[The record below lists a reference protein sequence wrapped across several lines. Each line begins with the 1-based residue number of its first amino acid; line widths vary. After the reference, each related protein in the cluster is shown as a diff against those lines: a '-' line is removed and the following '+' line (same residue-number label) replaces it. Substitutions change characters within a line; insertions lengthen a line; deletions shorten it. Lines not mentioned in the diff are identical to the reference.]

1 MEAKRHVLGKSY
13 TNLKFYE
20 RPKYFN
26 RNSENLKRFFDEIRK
41 SKYKPFET
49 KEEED
54 LVVAKAYSGEPG
66 WEKAKEELINRN
78 IRAVVSKARN
88 YASED
93 ESDLSDY
100 ISEGVYG
107 LTLAFDSYN
116 PKSGTKF
123 LTYALIYA
131 FKYMNEYRCE
141 KENMVKQANR
151 GRVSSTVG
159 KLAEK
164 FFTENER
171 EPSLTELKELCLEN
185 NIRIVNEMDLENV
198 FVESI
203 DITDS
208 NAVLSYGASA
218 QRKVS
223 DFADGALASVRGKDM
238 GETGQVL
245 SSLIVELK
253 SNSEE
258 KQGLFNKLFGSAEKN
273 FERLKAQYSTTEA
286 NIDRLVKILEGHEE
300 QLLKDIVQLDKLYD
314 KNKLYFKE
322 VSMYIEAGKLRLEK
336 ARNEELPALQ
346 AKAKETNSPEDA
358 QAAQDFADMITRF
371 EKKLY
376 DLELSRTVCLQSAP
390 EIRMVQNSDTIMSEK
405 IHSTIINV
413 IPMWKTQMVLALN
426 NYHTQKAIE
435 AQNAVTE
442 ATNEMLRKNAE
453 ALHQSSV
460 ETAKASERGIVDIET
475 LQHTNQ
481 ELISALDEII
491 QIQSDGKIARANAE
505 KELARI
511 EQELKDKMLGIAAN
525 AGMTAEQ
532 LADSQTKSN

>member
-1 MEAKRHVLGKSY
+1 MTPDIV
-13 TNLKFYE
+13 
-20 RPKYFN
+20 
-26 RNSENLKRFFDEIRK
+26 
-41 SKYKPFET
+41 
-49 KEEED
+49 KEETMNLTDE
-54 LVVAKAYSGEPG
+54 VADQLAEVQ
-66 WEKAKEELINRN
+66 A
-78 IRAVVSKARN
+78 AA
-88 YASED
+88 AA
-93 ESDLSDY
+93 
-100 ISEGVYG
+100 ISETPIIDLEAEQKPTVNA
-107 LTLAFDSYN
+107 LA
-116 PKSGTKF
+116 KF
-123 LTYALIYA
+123 TPDEQRQIKA
-131 FKYMNEYRCE
+131 
-141 KENMVKQANR
+141 V
-151 GRVSSTVG
+151 
-159 KLAEK
+159 AEK
-164 FFTENER
+164 
-171 EPSLTELKELCLEN
+171 
-185 NIRIVNEMDLENV
+185 
-198 FVESI
+198 I

-223 DFADGALASVRGKDM
+223 DFADGALQSVRGKDM
-238 GETGQVL
+238 GETGQIL
-245 SSLIVELK
+245 TSLIVELK
-253 SNSEE
+253 HNSEE
-258 KQGLFNKLFGSAEKN
+258 PKKGFLSGLFGSAEKN
-273 FERLKAQYSTTEA
+273 FKKLKTQYSTTEA

-346 AKAKETNSPEDA
+346 AKARETNSPEDA

-453 ALHQSSV
+453 ALHQSTV

-481 ELISALDEII
+481 QLIGALDEII

-505 KELARI
+505 KELQKI

-525 AGMTAEQ
+525 AGMTADEV
-532 LADSQTKSN
+532 LEANTRRR

>member
-1 MEAKRHVLGKSY
+1 MAE
-13 TNLKFYE
+13 
-20 RPKYFN
+20 
-26 RNSENLKRFFDEIRK
+26 
-41 SKYKPFET
+41 FEMT
-49 KEEED
+49 PEMAVEETSSLAED
-54 LVVAKAYSGEPG
+54 VQTQLADVQKA
-66 WEKAKEELINRN
+66 A
-78 IRAVVSKARN
+78 AA
-88 YASED
+88 
-93 ESDLSDY
+93 
-100 ISEGVYG
+100 ISETPIID
-107 LTLAFDSYN
+107 LEA
-116 PKSGTKF
+116 
-123 LTYALIYA
+123 
-131 FKYMNEYRCE
+131 EQ
-141 KENMVKQANR
+141 KE
-151 GRVSSTVG
+151 
-159 KLAEK
+159 
-164 FFTENER
+164 TEN
-171 EPSLTELKELCLEN
+171 SLAKYTADEQRQILAVADK
-185 NIRIVNEMDLENV
+185 
-198 FVESI
+198 I

-223 DFADGALASVRGKDM
+223 DFADGALQSVRGKDM
-238 GETGQVL
+238 GETGQIL
-245 SSLIVELK
+245 TSLIVELK

-258 KQGLFNKLFGSAEKN
+258 KKTFLGKLFGSAEKN
-273 FERLKAQYSTTEA
+273 FEKMKAQYSTTEA

-300 QLLKDIVQLDKLYD
+300 QLVKDIVQLDKLYD

-322 VSMYIEAGKLRLEK
+322 VSMYIEAGKIRLEK

-346 AKAKETNSPEDA
+346 AKAKETNSPDDA

-435 AQNAVTE
+435 AQQAVTD
-442 ATNEMLRKNAE
+442 ATNEMLKKNAE
-453 ALHQSSV
+453 ALHQSTV

-481 ELISALDEII
+481 QLISALDEII
-491 QIQSDGKIARANAE
+491 QIQADGKVARANAE
-505 KELARI
+505 KELAKI

-525 AGMTAEQ
+525 ARMSAED
-532 LADSQTKSN
+532 LEASMKTDRK

>member
-1 MEAKRHVLGKSY
+1 MADFEMTPEMVREE
-13 TNLKFYE
+13 TINLADEVQTQVADVQAAAAAISEMPIIDLEEEE
-20 RPKYFN
+20 RPEIKSSLDKYT
-26 RNSENLKRFFDEIRK
+26 
-41 SKYKPFET
+41 P
-49 KEEED
+49 EERRQIES
-54 LVVAKAYSGEPG
+54 VANK
-66 WEKAKEELINRN
+66 
-78 IRAVVSKARN
+78 
-88 YASED
+88 
-93 ESDLSDY
+93 
-100 ISEGVYG
+100 
-107 LTLAFDSYN
+107 
-116 PKSGTKF
+116 
-123 LTYALIYA
+123 
-131 FKYMNEYRCE
+131 
-141 KENMVKQANR
+141 
-151 GRVSSTVG
+151 
-159 KLAEK
+159 
-164 FFTENER
+164 
-171 EPSLTELKELCLEN
+171 
-185 NIRIVNEMDLENV
+185 
-198 FVESI
+198 I

-511 EQELKDKMLGIAAN
+511 EQELKDKMLGISAN

>member
-1 MEAKRHVLGKSY
+1 MTDLELMPEV
-13 TNLKFYE
+13 
-20 RPKYFN
+20 
-26 RNSENLKRFFDEIRK
+26 I
-41 SKYKPFET
+41 T
-49 KEEED
+49 KETNEQVQQ
-54 LVVAKAYSGEPG
+54 VVDQANDIA
-66 WEKAKEELINRN
+66 AQA
-78 IRAVVSKARN
+78 AVVSQAPVI
-88 YASED
+88 
-93 ESDLSDY
+93 DL
-100 ISEGVYG
+100 EP
-107 LTLAFDSYN
+107 A
-116 PKSGTKF
+116 
-123 LTYALIYA
+123 A
-131 FKYMNEYRCE
+131 E
-141 KENMVKQANR
+141 VK
-151 GRVSSTVG
+151 
-159 KLAEK
+159 
-164 FFTENER
+164 TENTLSQFTPDEQR
-171 EPSLTELKELCLEN
+171 QITAVADK
-185 NIRIVNEMDLENV
+185 
-198 FVESI
+198 I

-223 DFADGALASVRGKDM
+223 DFADGALQSVRGKDM

-245 SSLIVELK
+245 TSLIVELK

-258 KQGLFNKLFGSAEKN
+258 KKGFLSKIFGNAEKN
-273 FERLKAQYSTTEA
+273 FERLKTQYSTTEA
-286 NIDRLVKILEGHEE
+286 NIDKLVKILEGHEE
-300 QLLKDIVQLDKLYD
+300 QLVKDIVQLDKLYD

-336 ARNEELPALQ
+336 AKNVELPELQ

-358 QAAQDFADMITRF
+358 QAAKDFADMITRF

-435 AQNAVTE
+435 AQQAVTD

-453 ALHQSSV
+453 ALHQSTV

-475 LQHTNQ
+475 LQNTNLQ
-481 ELISALDEII
+481 LISALDEIQ
-491 QIQSDGKIARANAE
+491 QIQAEGKIARAAAE
-505 KELARI
+505 KELVRI
-511 EQELKDKMLGIAAN
+511 EQELKDKMLGIAAH

-532 LADSQTKSN
+532 IEAARASQN